1 MMEQFIEVA
10 GGTDCSTAK
19 VMKSG
24 QTELNTSESLPKA
37 IKKAVAFMFG
47 MILQDSLASGKMM

>member
-1 MMEQFIEVA
+1 MEQFIEVA
-10 GGTDCSTAK
+10 GGTDCSMAK

-24 QTELNTSESLPKA
+24 LTALNTSVSLPKA

-47 MILQDSLASGKMM
+47 MTLQDS

>member
-1 MMEQFIEVA
+1 MEQFIEVA
-10 GGTDCSTAK
+10 GGTDYSMAK

-24 QTELNTSESLPKA
+24 LMELNTSESLPKA

-47 MILQDSLASGKMM
+47 MTLLDS